1 MKITVYN
8 QAWTKK
14 WESTL
19 NKEIFWIEPNTELM
33 HRFLVLQRAN
43 ARYNLACTLTKWEV
57 RWGWRKPYRQ
67 KWTWRARQGSTRN
80 PHYIWWWVSHWPRW
94 NRNFSLQMPKKMRKK
109 ALFSFLSS
117 MTEKEWIFWLESFKW
132 EKTKEFSE
140 LISKL
145 PVKRN
150 VLVVVSDKTSA
161 WNIFKAANNIDNVK
175 VILASYLNP
184 VDLTKY
190 RNICFVWDS
199 LETLENTFLRK

>member
-8 QAWTKK
+8 QAWEKK
-14 WESTL
+14 WEAAL
-19 NKEIFWIEPNTELM
+19 NKEIFWVEPNNDLM

-43 ARYNLACTLTKWEV
+43 WRYNLAKTLTKWEV
-57 RWGWRKPYRQ
+57 RWGWKKPYRQ

-80 PHYIWWWVSHWPRW
+80 PHYIWGWIAHWPRW
-94 NRNFSLQMPKKMRKK
+94 NRNFSLQMPKKMRRK
-109 ALFSFLSS
+109 ALFSYLSA
-117 MTEKEWIFWLESFKW
+117 MAKDKAIFWLEQFKW

-140 LISKL
+140 TIWKL

-150 VLVVVSDKTSA
+150 VLVAVSDKASA
-161 WNIFKAANNIDNVK
+161 SNIFKAANNMENVK
-175 VILASYLNP
+175 VILTSYLNP

-199 LETLENTFLRK
+199 LTTLEKTFLSK